1 VLSVLLIILI
11 FGWAFLAIILVLC
24 GWIIG
29 LLVALVLIPFVYG
42 YANTFVMEIVWTQN
56 MDHEWKVVFIHGL
69 FLFIVLLVVGLP
81 VTLANYVF
89 HSTAL
94 VIILFLVYIPIN
106 GYIAKKIG
114 DGYIVAMETVQLGV
128 PPSPA
133 WMNKAP
139 LEVPAPDSKSVT
151 LGTYYYCSNCRSQ
164 VQTEFVACP
173 NCGHPP
179 VKKLCPGCRKVL
191 PYNLSACTFCGY
203 QFVEAPSADKPT
215 ESQGIQVV
223 TDSAVIGLC
232 PQCGREI
239 HNGMNYCGSC
249 GWKVVSAELLHPD

>member
-1 VLSVLLIILI
+1 LEDDGSNLLRYLAHGLVLSVLLIILI

-89 HSTAL
+89 HSMAL

-114 DGYIVAMETVQLGV
+114 DGYIVAMETVQLGI
-128 PPSPA
+128 PLSPA

-139 LEVPAPDSKSVT
+139 LEGSRTRLKISDLGHLLLLFQLPKS
-151 LGTYYYCSNCRSQ
+151 
-164 VQTEFVACP
+164 
-173 NCGHPP
+173 
-179 VKKLCPGCRKVL
+179 
-191 PYNLSACTFCGY
+191 
-203 QFVEAPSADKPT
+203 SAD
-215 ESQGIQVV
+215 GVR
-223 TDSAVIGLC
+223 GLHELWASPSKETMPGLQEGLALQLKC
-232 PQCGREI
+232 MHFLRLSI
-239 HNGMNYCGSC
+239 RGS
-249 GWKVVSAELLHPD
+249 P